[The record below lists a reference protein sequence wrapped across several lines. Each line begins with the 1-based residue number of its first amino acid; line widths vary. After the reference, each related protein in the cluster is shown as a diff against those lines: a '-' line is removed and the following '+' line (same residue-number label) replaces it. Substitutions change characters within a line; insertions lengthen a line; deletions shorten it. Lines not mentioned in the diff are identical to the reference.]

1 MIVKDV
7 EKILKSIRFSE
18 LSNIKEKLLADILE
32 DELNEK
38 IFIKK
43 LDLDELDQVAAA
55 KGAEW
60 WEEKK

>member
-7 EKILKSIRFSE
+7 EKILKNIRFSK
-18 LSNIKEKLLADILE
+18 LSNIKEKLLTDILE

-38 IFIKK
+38 IFIRK
-43 LDLDELDQVAAA
+43 LDLDELEQIAAA
-55 KGAEW
+55 KGADW

>member
-38 IFIKK
+38 IFIEK

-55 KGAEW
+55 KGADW

>member
-7 EKILKSIRFSE
+7 EKILKNIRFSK
-18 LSNIKEKLLADILE
+18 LSNIKEKLLSDILE

-43 LDLDELDQVAAA
+43 LDLDELDQIAAA
-55 KGAEW
+55 KGADW